1 MTAKKRRPGGV
12 DPRVVRPPDT
22 ISTPTLRDAGAL
34 VQPLID
40 LLAEPIARRVVD
52 LLRAGESREHY
63 DQHDSPLGPRRHC
76 ALIRA
81 GRIPGTR
88 IGRRWL
94 ALRSDVDRY
103 LGGSAAPTLPS
114 PAPEGADGDAALAAE
129 LGLRVVTGGRR

>member
-52 LLRAGESREHY
+52 LLRAGDLADHY
-63 DQHDSPLGPRRHC
+63 DQTTSPLGSRRHC
-76 ALIRA
+76 ALIRR
-81 GRIPGTR
+81 GVIPGTR

-103 LGGSAAPTLPS
+103 LSGTAAPTLPS
-114 PAPEGADGDAALAAE
+114 PAPDGDPDEQLAAE
-129 LGLRVVTGGRR
+129 LGLRVVRGGRR

>member
-1 MTAKKRRPGGV
+1 MTAKKRRPGAG
-12 DPRVVRPPDT
+12 DPRAVTTSNTTSTQPLPDG
-22 ISTPTLRDAGAL
+22 AAL

-81 GRIPGTR
+81 GKIPGTR

-94 ALRSDVDRY
+94 ALRSDIDRY

-114 PAPEGADGDAALAAE
+114 PAPDGDPDEQLAAE
-129 LGLRVVTGGRR
+129 LGLRVVSGGRR

>member
-12 DPRVVRPPDT
+12 DPRAVRPPDT

-52 LLRAGESREHY
+52 LLQAGATPEHY
-63 DQHDSPLGPRRHC
+63 DASDSPLGSRRHC

-81 GRIPGTR
+81 GKIPGVR
-88 IGRRWL
+88 VGRRYL
-94 ALRSDVDRY
+94 ARREDVDRY
-103 LGGSAAPTLPS
+103 LSGATAPTLPS
-114 PAPEGADGDAALAAE
+114 PAPEGADGDAELARE
-129 LGLRVVTGGRR
+129 LGLRLVR